1 MQHNVSHVL
10 MHLKENLATAFE
22 LAVAIES
29 EWEANGNDSLANIDY
44 GASLNTLLNRI
55 NAQFKMLDESEVFT
69 MGAGE

>member
-1 MQHNVSHVL
+1 MKHNVAHVL
-10 MHLKENLATAFE
+10 MHLKENLMTAHE

-29 EWEANGNDSLANIDY
+29 EFETNGNDSLANIDY

>member
-10 MHLKENLATAFE
+10 MHLKENLTTALE

-29 EWEANGNDSLANIDY
+29 EWEVNGNDSLANIDY
-44 GASLNTLLNRI
+44 GANLNTLLNRI